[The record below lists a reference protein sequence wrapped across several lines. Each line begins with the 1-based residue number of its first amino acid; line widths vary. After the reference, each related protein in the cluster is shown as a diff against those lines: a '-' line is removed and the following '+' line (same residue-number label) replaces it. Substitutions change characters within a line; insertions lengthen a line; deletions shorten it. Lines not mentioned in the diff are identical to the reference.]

1 MSSVDILGPV
11 LGFLGGALAV
21 GLGFLQW
28 RRTERN
34 RRTRELS
41 QRSAAAIEELQSR
54 LRQLQILS
62 RGGAISAEALG
73 EQTRHLN
80 IFLIEKRSVL
90 DAEIETAARDYLAAL
105 GDIHREIAEAGT
117 ATQDDWANT
126 LARPQTETEALRQA
140 VERMEAAETALTG
153 RLHRAWENMPAA

>member
-1 MSSVDILGPV
+1 MDILGPV

-41 QRSAAAIEELQSR
+41 QRSAGAIEELQTR

-62 RGGAISAEALG
+62 RGGAISAEALA
-73 EQTRHLN
+73 EQARHLN

-105 GDIHREIAEAGT
+105 SDIHREISDAGAAAEE
-117 ATQDDWANT
+117 DWANT
-126 LARPQTETEALRQA
+126 MARPRSESEALRNA

-153 RLHRAWENMPAA
+153 RLHRAWENMPAS